1 MNARSIR
8 PALGAL
14 ALACLCPPAL
24 AGRPIVTEDAG
35 VLDRGACEVETFGL
49 RATERATPSTT
60 GLSVQFGCGVGYRS
74 QVALAATSARSDG
87 QTERGLALVGK
98 TALNEPTDT
107 GPAWTLAWGLDAVK
121 PSGDSLDHET
131 TFLNGVVSLPITKS
145 LKLHANLGWSHSQSA
160 SQSTTG
166 WAVALERSLPAGIDL
181 LGEVFADDRERSPW
195 VQIGVRW
202 AAVPDKLFL
211 DASWG
216 MQTSSSRPKALTIG
230 LKAAF

>member
-1 MNARSIR
+1 MNTRSMR

-14 ALACLCPPAL
+14 ALACLCPLAL

-35 VLDRGACEVETFGL
+35 VLDRGACEFETFAL
-49 RATERATPSTT
+49 RATQRGAPSAT
-60 GLSVQFGCGVGYRS
+60 GLSAQVGCGVGYRS
-74 QVALAATSARSDG
+74 QVAVAVATTRSDG
-87 QTERGLALVGK
+87 QSEHGLALVGK
-98 TALNEPTDT
+98 TALNEPGPT
-107 GPAWTLAWGLDAVK
+107 GPAWTLAWGLDAAK
-121 PSGDSLDHET
+121 PSGESLDHES
-131 TFLNGVVSLPITKS
+131 TFLNGVMSLPITER

-160 SQSTTG
+160 RQSTTG
-166 WAVALERSLPAGIDL
+166 WAMALERSLPSGIDL

-195 VQIGVRW
+195 VQVGVRW
-202 AAVPDKLFL
+202 AVVPDKLFV